1 MNIYE
6 KKEEEPVK
14 EAPKGIVIDGSF
26 SCMTC
31 EEIVDEAL
39 LLPVE
44 RIVAWECSAGHKSV
58 IENFNLGA

>member
-6 KKEEEPVK
+6 KKEETVDEP
-14 EAPKGIVIDGSF
+14 PKGLVIDGSF
-26 SCMTC
+26 ACMTC
-31 EEIVDEAL
+31 EEIVDEAV

-44 RIVAWECSAGHKSV
+44 RIVAWECSLGHKSA